1 MRSEILTV
9 AVFIAW
15 LAYLGYRD
23 VHDREL
29 PPLLATIPWV
39 AATLLRLLLPPSG
52 GWWGRTALL
61 LLTLA
66 ILFHERFP
74 SGSATLI
81 AGAISLST
89 FSGSGTLILITLWT
103 LSFTLYALGIWGG
116 ADAKVMMV
124 LAAVWPAWTMGIAV
138 GAGVLVGGVIA
149 LVRRYGRA
157 APFAV
162 RSTIQEGSLP
172 EQMTEEERAQ
182 LTEMPTLPWIALG
195 ASTYLI
201 LGLLGVGAG
210 G

>member
-1 MRSEILTV
+1 MRSEILIV
-9 AVFIAW
+9 AAFIAW

-23 VHDREL
+23 IHDREL
-29 PPLLATIPWV
+29 APLLVTIPWV
-39 AATLLRLLLPPSG
+39 AVTLLRLLLPPSG
-52 GWWGRTALL
+52 DWWGRIALL

-66 ILFHERFP
+66 ILFHERYP

-116 ADAKVMMV
+116 ADAKVVMV
-124 LAAVWPAWTMGIAV
+124 LTAVWPVWAMGIAV
-138 GAGVLVGGVIA
+138 GAGVFVGGVAA

-162 RSTIQEGSLP
+162 QSTIQEGPLP
-172 EQMTEEERAQ
+172 EQMTEEQLAQ

-201 LGLLGVGAG
+201 LMLAGVGLG